1 MCRRRASKWRA
12 RVRRGDARFSRP
24 PRSCPV
30 LVTTHPASSPSRART
45 NRDSG
50 VTHRDRYRSWRGF
63 SGGKQSG
70 ISGRSRDH
78 NLPISESKTLPRSV
92 AESFGQ
98 SNARKG
104 GDIADV
110 HDATKER
117 GRRPRAATWRGISAH
132 AFTPP
137 PKPTNIKMACMSLSM
152 KVAVAAS
159 ECPRARSSLSATAR
173 VKSRVASN
181 ERLGRSR
188 CARLARR
195 AGESDASERRE
206 REIPR
211 LTSLR
216 AARLLSHPQSP

>member
-132 AFTPP
+132 AFTLPH
-137 PKPTNIKMACMSLSM
+137 KPTNIKMACMSLSM

-159 ECPRARSSLSATAR
+159 ECPRGRRRPPAPGRVRPGGALPPRGGRGPGARR
-173 VKSRVASN
+173 
-181 ERLGRSR
+181 
-188 CARLARR
+188 ARR
-195 AGESDASERRE
+195 AGDSVRANAANARSEG
-206 REIPR
+206 
-211 LTSLR
+211 
-216 AARLLSHPQSP
+216 